1 MANKLYK
8 PLLIDSVL
16 AAEHL
21 PKQRFVSFDGKVSKA
36 GEKSY
41 GVCDVETDAEQ
52 YAPVAT
58 IGTLLIEAGGTIT
71 LGSTVSSD
79 ATGRAVVTGE
89 NQAVN
94 GYALDAGAEGDVIRI
109 IRGI

>member
-16 AAEHL
+16 ATEDL

-41 GVCDVETDAEQ
+41 GICDVETESGQ

-58 IGTLLIEAGGTIT
+58 VGILLIQAGGTIT
-71 LGSTVSSD
+71 VGSTISSD
-79 ATGRAVVTGE
+79 ATGRAIVTGE

-94 GYALDAGAEGDVIRI
+94 GYALDDGAEGEVIRI